1 MLLLFFSY
9 SIYAQDA
16 DTSYS
21 HFTIKKDI
29 NVNRINFAQEEFG
42 FVMSSNLNSTE
53 DILNRFGVSFIRRGN
68 YAPEPVIRGLN
79 TNQIDVTVNGMKI
92 MPACTDKMDPV
103 TSYVET
109 ENLGEVEIESGNGNS
124 SFLTKS
130 GGRIDLELYKPVFS
144 NNLMYS
150 GNLKSGYQ
158 VAAENYKGSLNLN
171 LSDDFFTVNVNSTY
185 NVSGDYKT
193 GGGNEV
199 WNSGFEKYNVS
210 LNGSFKINESD
221 FINFNGIID
230 DAYDVGYPSLLMDVG
245 SAKARIAG
253 IDYQTGNFLK
263 IFYNTDLKIYY
274 NRIDHIMDDSK
285 RNNGFRM
292 DMPGSTETFGSTFT
306 GLVNIDKKTNLTA
319 GLEYANSL
327 ISADMTMYFSNNIPM
342 YMVTWADVKRNLYTA
357 KFSLNRFLTSDF
369 MISPFIGY
377 GYQNSNIG
385 NQIGYNSLQI
395 LYPDIKESSSRDLL
409 NAGLK
414 FSRQF
419 SNSVLAELTVS
430 YSERFPTVSEEYG
443 FYLYN
448 KFDNFDYIGNPY
460 LKNEGSF
467 QINAGINFTKENFS
481 LKTNLYGYYFQN
493 YILGE
498 FDPLTSAMTPGS
510 FGTKFYNNIGN
521 ALLSGFELNL
531 MMNVSRNISLSG
543 VFNYAYGNEKNG
555 DPLPLIPPFNST
567 LSIRYSGKDYYLQ
580 FEELINA
587 PQNNVSHRTLE
598 SPSAGYFISNFR
610 AFYLINKW
618 LGVNGGIEN
627 ILDKEY
633 YNHLD
638 WLKIP
643 QEGRN
648 FYFDFRINF

>member
-1 MLLLFFSY
+1 MFFS
-9 SIYAQDA
+9 IQVNAQVA
-16 DTSYS
+16 DTTFHHYS
-21 HFTIKKDI
+21 IKKDI
-29 NVNRINFAQEEFG
+29 NVNRINFAEEKFG
-42 FVMSSNLNSTE
+42 FVISSDLNSTE

-68 YAPEPVIRGLN
+68 YAPEPVLRGLN

-124 SFLTKS
+124 SFLSKS
-130 GGRIDLELYKPVFS
+130 GGRIDLGLYKPVFS
-144 NNLMYS
+144 KSLKYY
-150 GNLKSGYQ
+150 GNFKTGYQ
-158 VAAENYKGSLNLN
+158 FAADNYKGSLSLN
-171 LSDDFFTVNVNSTY
+171 ISDNFFTFNVNSTY
-185 NVSGDYKT
+185 NASGDYNT

-199 WNSGFEKYNVS
+199 WNSGYEKYNVS

-221 FINFNGIID
+221 YLNINGIID
-230 DAYDVGYPSLLMDVG
+230 DAYDVGYPALLMDVG

-253 IDYQTGNFLK
+253 LDYQAGNLFK
-263 IFYNTDLKIYY
+263 IFYNSDFKIYY
-274 NRIDHIMDDSK
+274 NRIDHVMDDSK

-292 DMPGSTETFGSTFT
+292 DMPGSTETFGSTFN
-306 GLVNIDKKTNLTA
+306 GLVSIDKNTNFTT
-319 GLEYANSL
+319 GLEYTNSL

-342 YMVTWADVKRNLYTA
+342 YMVTWPDVKRNLYSL
-357 KFSLNRFLTSDF
+357 KFSLNRSVTQDF

-377 GYQNSNIG
+377 GYQNSKIENLTG
-385 NQIGYNSLQI
+385 FNSLQI
-395 LYPDIKESSSRDLL
+395 FYPDIMESSARDLF
-409 NAGLK
+409 NAGIK
-414 FSRQF
+414 FSRKI
-419 SNSVLAELTVS
+419 SNSVLTEITAS

-443 FYLYN
+443 FFLYN
-448 KFDNFDYIGNPY
+448 KIDNYDYIGNPY

-467 QINAGINFTKENFS
+467 QLNLGINFTKESFS
-481 LKTNLYGYYFQN
+481 LRTNLFGYYFQN

-498 FDPLTSAMTPGS
+498 FDPLISAMTPGS
-510 FGTKFYNNIGN
+510 FGAKIYNNIGE
-521 ALLSGFELNL
+521 AFLSGFELNL

-543 VFNYAYGNEKNG
+543 VFNYAYGNEKSG

-567 LSIRYSGKDYYLQ
+567 FSIRYSGKDYYLQ

-587 PQNNVSHRTLE
+587 PQINVSQRNLE
-598 SPSAGYFISNFR
+598 STSVGYFISNIR
-610 AFYLINKW
+610 AFYFINKW
-618 LGVNGGIEN
+618 ISVNGGIEN

-648 FYFDFRINF
+648 FYCDVRINF